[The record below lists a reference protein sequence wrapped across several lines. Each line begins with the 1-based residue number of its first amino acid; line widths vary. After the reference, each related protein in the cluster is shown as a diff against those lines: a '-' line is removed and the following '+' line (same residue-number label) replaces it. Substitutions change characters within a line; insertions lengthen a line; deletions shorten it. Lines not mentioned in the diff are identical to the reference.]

1 MSALSGKLL
10 LLMGKMKKKTLSKAL
25 REEMNVCRKSLEGHR
40 VKVMKMSN
48 DDKAQIADLKRG
60 IQEADKDAKTADELI
75 KMAKPFC
82 GN

>member
-1 MSALSGKLL
+1 MS
-10 LLMGKMKKKTLSKAL
+10 
-25 REEMNVCRKSLEGHR
+25 VCRKSLEGHR

-60 IQEADKDAKTADELI
+60 IQEAVKDAKTVDELI